1 MEVSLFDVNGLLSP
15 SPQQAVT
22 THAMHVHSFV
32 TLQLAL
38 QRTVYWMADGLILG
52 RALKL
57 VVAVLRADRVAS
69 LHLPMAAR
77 IVQAMRLR
85 RVTRKF
91 AQVRLVGVG
100 ELGCS

>member
-1 MEVSLFDVNGLLSP
+1 M
-15 SPQQAVT
+15 
-22 THAMHVHSFV
+22 
-32 TLQLAL
+32 
-38 QRTVYWMADGLILG
+38 G

-57 VVAVLRADRVAS
+57 VVAVLRAERVAR

-77 IVQAMRLR
+77 IVQATRLR

-100 ELGCS
+100 ELGYS